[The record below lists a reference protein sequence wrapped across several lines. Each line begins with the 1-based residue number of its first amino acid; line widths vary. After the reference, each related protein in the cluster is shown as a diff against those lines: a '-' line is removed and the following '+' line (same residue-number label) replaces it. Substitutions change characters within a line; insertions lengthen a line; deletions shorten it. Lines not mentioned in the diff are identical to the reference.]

1 MNGDKIISERDVVTT
16 TKNGLMT
23 PEMNKKLT
31 NIKADSSNF
40 GVGEGN
46 ILGGYAVKVK
56 SYNSTTFTFT
66 LDSGGSDSETAT
78 KMSKFIA
85 GATVYVSDLSD
96 DISDSSSEI
105 WGEYKSGTI
114 QTVNAANFTVK
125 LVSDIGLSTSADFDR
140 MYIYTKDNKR
150 KDAAFSSGDRNFVT
164 GLAASADGIIN
175 TVTGTGSKASG
186 AFNLVSGNFS
196 EAVGVNNT
204 VLGDR
209 NIVSGGNNKV
219 EADMAFVTG
228 NGNEVSK
235 TGQGAVI
242 LGSGNN
248 DVTGVDPKILGD
260 GNKVSGNR
268 VNVVGFHNNVSGN
281 ESTVIGNALK
291 VESKKGILIGNRG
304 ELPNTHENSGAIG
317 FAGGDSNEGTKVVS
331 FIHRTHKTDTM
342 DSDSEEI
349 CYSTEYMGRLVP
361 IELEVSDS
369 NVSLDHDLYSK
380 WRLTGAGSIVVT
392 LANWKDGD
400 VGELVIDTRTQTI
413 SIPASWII
421 PDSLWDKITDNP
433 DVYCIE
439 IKQIGS
445 KIYAYDSVIF
455 SDGNTANIFN
465 GGLRRVFQSTNVTA
479 QDGSWYLCDSNIT
492 VTLPAS
498 SSEGD
503 TVKVST
509 IKTANDVSI
518 VPSGT
523 DTIES
528 QTGFNIDATNSS
540 VELVYD
546 GTMWVVAEVV
556 VN

>member
-1 MNGDKIISERDVVTT
+1 MARINSLTLMNGDKIISERDVVTT
-16 TKNGLMT
+16 AKNGLMT

-196 EAVGVNNT
+196 EAVGANNT

-219 EADMAFVTG
+219 ESDMSFVTG
-228 NGNEVSK
+228 SGNEVSK

-242 LGSGNN
+242 LGSSNN

-268 VNVVGFHNNVSGN
+268 VNIVGFHNNVSGN
-281 ESTVIGNALK
+281 ESTVIGNVLK
-291 VESKKGILIGNRG
+291 VESKKSILIGNRG

-342 DSDSEEI
+342 NSDSEEI

-361 IELEVSDS
+361 ITLKIAEVGTIE
-369 NVSLDHDLYSK
+369 LDHDQYAR
-380 WRLTGAGSIVVT
+380 WEFTGTGAVALT
-392 LANWKDGD
+392 LSNWQDGD
-400 VGELVIDTRTQTI
+400 RGEVVIDTTKQTF
-413 SIPASWII
+413 SIPASWIV
-421 PDSLWDKITDNP
+421 PDEVWDAWTDNP
-433 DVYCIE
+433 GKYCME
-439 IKQIGS
+439 IRKEGG
-445 KIYAYDSVIF
+445 AIF
-455 SDGNTANIFN
+455 AHAAVPFNT
-465 GGLRRVFQSTNVTA
+465 GG
-479 QDGSWYLCDSNIT
+479 
-492 VTLPAS
+492 S
-498 SSEGD
+498 SSSSGEWTIGENGNWYCNGID
-503 TVKVST
+503 SGNPSRGPQGLTPVRGTDYWTAADIST
-509 IKTANDVSI
+509 IKSYVDDVI
-518 VPSGT
+518 LNGT
-523 DTIES
+523 
-528 QTGFNIDATNSS
+528 
-540 VELVYD
+540 
-546 GTMWVVAEVV
+546 W
-556 VN
+556 

>member
-1 MNGDKIISERDVVTT
+1 M
-16 TKNGLMT
+16 
-23 PEMNKKLT
+23 
-31 NIKADSSNF
+31 
-40 GVGEGN
+40 
-46 ILGGYAVKVK
+46 
-56 SYNSTTFTFT
+56 
-66 LDSGGSDSETAT
+66 
-78 KMSKFIA
+78 
-85 GATVYVSDLSD
+85 
-96 DISDSSSEI
+96 
-105 WGEYKSGTI
+105 
-114 QTVNAANFTVK
+114 
-125 LVSDIGLSTSADFDR
+125 
-140 MYIYTKDNKR
+140 
-150 KDAAFSSGDRNFVT
+150 
-164 GLAASADGIIN
+164 
-175 TVTGTGSKASG
+175 
-186 AFNLVSGNFS
+186 
-196 EAVGVNNT
+196 
-204 VLGDR
+204 
-209 NIVSGGNNKV
+209 
-219 EADMAFVTG
+219 
-228 NGNEVSK
+228 
-235 TGQGAVI
+235 
-242 LGSGNN
+242 
-248 DVTGVDPKILGD
+248 
-260 GNKVSGNR
+260 
-268 VNVVGFHNNVSGN
+268 
-281 ESTVIGNALK
+281 
-291 VESKKGILIGNRG
+291 IGNRG

-317 FAGGDSNEGTKVVS
+317 FAGGDSDDGTKVVS

-342 DSDSEEI
+342 DSDSEEV

-361 IELEVSDS
+361 MELEVSGN

-380 WRLTGAGSIVVT
+380 WRLTGTGSIVVT

-445 KIYAYDSVIF
+445 KIYAYDSVVF

-546 GTMWVVAEVV
+546 GTMWVVAEVI